1 MAECARVLRPGGR
14 LCVSDL
20 TVHQEDLPRRSS
32 PAPPPGPHVW
42 LAHSPRTTSYANSPA
57 PASRTSRSSTA
68 APSPSTTA
76 PGTRYPL
83 FDADTIALMRRL
95 VPAARQD
102 AVAVAVVVRARK
114 AA

>member
-14 LCVSDL
+14 LCVSEPPS
-20 TVHQEDLPRRSS
+20 TRRTCPRRSS
-32 PAPPPGPHVW
+32 PAPPPGPHAW
-42 LAHSPRTTSYANSPA
+42 PAHSPRTTSYANSPA

-68 APSPSTTA
+68 APLSNDVRTL
-76 PGTRYPL
+76 YPL